1 MKAKILVVEDE
12 AITALDIRGL
22 LESMGFEVV
31 SIASHGVEA
40 IQKAEDLKP
49 DLILMDIM
57 IKGEMDGIEAAEKIK
72 TIFDVPIIYMT
83 AYGDE
88 ETFKRAKLTE
98 PYGFITKPFNR
109 EELGASIETALYKFK
124 LDKKL
129 KESEEKY
136 RRWFEDDLTGNFIST
151 HEGKLLE
158 CNSAFIEIYGFS
170 NRKEAIHSN
179 VAKFNSVKWV
189 DLISR
194 LKDEHK
200 IHDYQSWHKTPNGK
214 QIHIVAN
221 VVGVFNDLGELDQ
234 VKGYVFED
242 TERKIAEKALRDSLE
257 SKSNILD
264 ALKESEEK
272 YRRWFD
278 DNLAG
283 NYIATLEGK
292 LLECNPAFMEIYGF
306 NSKEEALKS
315 DISKFNL
322 AGWDDLIASLK
333 NEHKIM
339 NRKSKHRRPDGKLIH
354 IVSNFV
360 GVFDDFDELVQVKGY
375 IFDDTEHEE
384 AEKDLKESEKK
395 FRETFENATIGIS
408 LTSIDGRLIE
418 VNSALSEIIGYSK
431 EELKSIKYF
440 DIIHP
445 DDLERN
451 KSLVKSL
458 LESKNGNTRFEERYI
473 HKDGH
478 ILWGDVSTFLSR
490 ENDKPVYFVTHVQDI
505 TERKKMEDSM
515 RQSEAELA
523 EAQRVTKTGSWN
535 FDLVSGEIRWSEEL
549 YRIFELKKSEFAGKY
564 ESFICNVHPEDRE
577 LVYTTNENAREKGT
591 AFDIEYRIVTPGGT
605 IKIVR
610 EIGYA
615 TKDNSGKVVRL
626 FGTAQDITERKKI
639 EEKLKEANDTLEL
652 KVKKRTSELN
662 KAIEELRRSNEE
674 LQQFAYVSSHDLQE
688 PLRTIASFTQLME
701 RRYKGQLDED
711 ADEFIG
717 YIVDAAVHMKQQI
730 NDLLEYSRI
739 SNQVREFRLVDTNLI
754 LDQAICNLKSS
765 IDESNAKITYE
776 ELPDVVADG
785 DQLMRV
791 FQNLIGNAIKYRKVN
806 KIPEIHV
813 SAYNDNKTDEYVFS
827 VSDNGIGIERQYLD
841 RIFQIFQRLYTMDK
855 YKGTGVGLSVV
866 KKVIERHGGSIW
878 VESESGK
885 GSTFYF
891 TLPINPAN
899 HSKTTGF

>member
-12 AITALDIRGL
+12 AITALDIQGL

-57 IKGEMDGIEAAEKIK
+57 IKGEMDGIEAAQKIK
-72 TIFDVPIIYMT
+72 TIFDVPVIYMT

-88 ETFKRAKLTE
+88 KTFKRAKLTE

-109 EELGASIETALYKFK
+109 EELRASIETALYKFK

-129 KESEEKY
+129 RESEEKY
-136 RRWFEDDLTGNFIST
+136 RRWFEDDLAGNFIST
-151 HEGKLLE
+151 PEGKLLE
-158 CNSAFIEIYGFS
+158 CNHAFLEIYGFA
-170 NRKEAIHSN
+170 NRKEAIYSN
-179 VAKFNSVKWV
+179 IAKFNSVKWV

-221 VVGVFNDLGELDQ
+221 VVGVFNDSNELDQ
-234 VKGYVFED
+234 VKGYVFDD
-242 TERKIAEKALRDSLE
+242 TERKITEKALMESLE
-257 SKSNILD
+257 SKSNILN

-272 YRRWFD
+272 YRRWFE

-283 NYIATLEGK
+283 NYVATLEGK

-306 NSKEEALKS
+306 NSKKEALKS

-322 AGWDDLIASLK
+322 AGWADLIASLK

-360 GVFDDFDELVQVKGY
+360 GVFDDFGELVQVKGY

-431 EELKSIKYF
+431 EELKSIQYF

-445 DDLERN
+445 NDLEQN
-451 KSLVKSL
+451 KILVKSIL
-458 LESKNGNTRFEERYI
+458 DSKNGNFRFEERYI

-478 ILWGDVSTFLSR
+478 ILWGDVSTFLLR
-490 ENDKPVYFVTHVQDI
+490 ENDKPVYFVTHIQDI
-505 TERKKMEDSM
+505 TERKKME
-515 RQSEAELA
+515 
-523 EAQRVTKTGSWN
+523 
-535 FDLVSGEIRWSEEL
+535 
-549 YRIFELKKSEFAGKY
+549 
-564 ESFICNVHPEDRE
+564 
-577 LVYTTNENAREKGT
+577 
-591 AFDIEYRIVTPGGT
+591 
-605 IKIVR
+605 
-610 EIGYA
+610 
-615 TKDNSGKVVRL
+615 
-626 FGTAQDITERKKI
+626 
-639 EEKLKEANDTLEL
+639 EKLKEAHDTLEL
-652 KVKKRTSELN
+652 KVKERTSELN
-662 KAIEELRRSNEE
+662 EVIMELKQSNEE
-674 LQQFAYVSSHDLQE
+674 LRQFAYVSSHDLQE
-688 PLRTIASFTQLME
+688 PLRTIASFTQLLE
-701 RRYKGQLDED
+701 RRYKGQLDKD
-711 ADEFIG
+711 ADEFIA

-730 NDLLEYSRI
+730 NDLLEYSRV
-739 SNQVREFRLVDTNLI
+739 STEGKEFKLVNTNLI
-754 LDQAICNLKSS
+754 LNQAICDLKSS
-765 IDESNAKITYE
+765 IDESNAEITHDT
-776 ELPDVVADG
+776 LPDVVADD
-785 DQLMRV
+785 DQLRRV
-791 FQNLIGNAIKYRKVN
+791 FQNIMGNAIKYKKAN
-806 KIPEIHV
+806 KKPEVHI
-813 SAYNDNKTDEYVFS
+813 SAHENNKTNEYVFS
-827 VSDNGIGIERQYLD
+827 VSDNGIGIEKQYLD
-841 RIFQIFQRLYTMDK
+841 KIFHIFQRLHTIDK
-855 YKGTGVGLSVV
+855 YQGTGIGLSVV
-866 KKVIERHGGSIW
+866 KRVIDRHGGRIW
-878 VESESGK
+878 AESEFGSGA
-885 GSTFYF
+885 TFYF
-891 TLPINPAN
+891 TIPQ
-899 HSKTTGF
+899 H

>member
-1 MKAKILVVEDE
+1 MVVEDE
-12 AITALDIRGL
+12 AITALDIQGL

-40 IQKAEDLKP
+40 IQKAKDLKP

-57 IKGEMDGIEAAEKIK
+57 IKGEIDGIEAARKIK
-72 TIFDVPIIYMT
+72 TIFDVPVIYMT

-88 ETFKRAKLTE
+88 ETLKRAKLTE

-136 RRWFEDDLTGNFIST
+136 RRWFEDDLAGNFIST
-151 HEGKLLE
+151 PEGKLLE
-158 CNSAFIEIYGFS
+158 CNPSFLEIYGFANSKEVVYS
-170 NRKEAIHSN
+170 NI
-179 VAKFNSVKWV
+179 AKFNSADWV

-200 IHDYQSWHKTPNGK
+200 IHDYQTWHKTPDGK
-214 QIHIVAN
+214 RIHIVAN
-221 VVGVFNDLGELDQ
+221 VVGVFDDSGELDQ

-242 TERKIAEKALRDSLE
+242 TERKIAEKALRESLE
-257 SKSNILD
+257 SKSNILN

-272 YRRWFD
+272 YRRWFE

-283 NYIATLEGK
+283 NYVATLEGK
-292 LLECNPAFMEIYGF
+292 LLEFNSAFMEIYGF
-306 NSKEEALKS
+306 DSKEEAFKA
-315 DISKFNL
+315 DISKFNV
-322 AGWDDLIASLK
+322 AGWADLIANLK
-333 NEHKIM
+333 NERKIM
-339 NRKSKHRRPDGKLIH
+339 NHKSKHRRPDGKLIH

-360 GVFDDFDELVQVKGY
+360 GVFDDSGELVQVKGY

-408 LTSIDGRLIE
+408 LTGMDGRLIE
-418 VNSALSEIIGYSK
+418 VNSALSEISGYSK
-431 EELKSIKYF
+431 EELRSINYA
-440 DIIHP
+440 DILHP
-445 DDLERN
+445 DDLKRN
-451 KSLVKSL
+451 KSMVKSL
-458 LESKNGNTRFEERYI
+458 LESKNGTARFEERYI

-478 ILWGDVSTFLSR
+478 ILWGDVSTFILC

-505 TERKKMEDSM
+505 TERKKMEESM
-515 RQSEAELA
+515 RQSEAELT

-549 YRIFELKKSEFAGKY
+549 YRIFELKKSEFTGKY

-577 LVYTTNENAREKGT
+577 LVYKTNENAREKGT

-605 IKIVR
+605 IKIVH

-615 TKDNSGKVVRL
+615 TNDNSGNIVRL
-626 FGTAQDITERKKI
+626 FGTAQDITERKEI

-662 KAIEELRRSNEE
+662 RAIEELRQSNEE

-688 PLRTIASFTQLME
+688 PLRTIASFTQLIE
-701 RRYKGQLDED
+701 RRYKGRLDED
-711 ADEFIG
+711 ADEFMG
-717 YIVDAAVHMKQQI
+717 YIVDAAVRMKQQI
-730 NDLLEYSRI
+730 NDLLEYSRV
-739 SNQVREFRLVDTNLI
+739 SNQVKEFKVVNTNLI
-754 LDQAICNLKSS
+754 VDQVIYNLKSS
-765 IDESNAKITYE
+765 INENNAEITYE

-791 FQNLIGNAIKYRKVN
+791 FQNLISNAIKYRKVN
-806 KIPEIHV
+806 ERPEIHI
-813 SAYNDNKTDEYVFS
+813 SAYQNNKTNEYVFS
-827 VSDNGIGIERQYLD
+827 VSDNGIGIEKQYLNK
-841 RIFQIFQRLYTMDK
+841 IFQIFQRLHTLDK
-855 YKGTGVGLSVV
+855 YQGTGIGLSVV
-866 KKVIERHGGSIW
+866 KRVIGSHGGRIW
-878 VESESGK
+878 AESELGS

-891 TLPINPAN
+891 TIPNIKP
-899 HSKTTGF
+899 